1 MKTSLIK
8 LENFL
13 NQHRCDSD
21 NNLEPTHMSYG
32 KLQGKFNIDST
43 QQNQFIKLYSSA
55 IKDTHKL
62 SILEKPKEY
71 GPLVIDIDIKLL
83 YEQYDE
89 SNNARLYDDKLINA
103 IIKLY
108 TDELNNYIDLDD
120 NKQYDFFI
128 FEKNKPTIK
137 DNIIKDG
144 FHIMV
149 PKICLNF
156 DDKFYLREQV
166 IKKANG
172 HQLFDE
178 FCDTADKIIDKAVI
192 KSNGWF
198 LYGSTKPDRLD
209 DPYKITK
216 VLRYS
221 FGNNSFEDI
230 TCDITDIKIK
240 SIIKYLSINNTDFYN
255 ESNRTKC
262 KTIIT
267 LSNNIQPINKYSND
281 CDSND
286 KILIIEKLLNMLND
300 NRAEEYDMWRNV
312 MLILNNELGKDG
324 IDLAHMFSKKS
335 IGNYNEK
342 SVNEFYYRIKKND
355 SGLKLA
361 TLKMYAKEDNPDE
374 YNKLFKN
381 YDKYGFNNN
390 FNIWKILE
398 DMNHSDMAK
407 LYHKLNPTKYVY
419 SNTLGWFEYNNY
431 NILIPYNKSI
441 PTSLLS
447 DITNKLQDLI
457 IYERNKLKPPVK
469 TNDMSKDEYDKLMS
483 FYDNCMKLAKKGY
496 INIGNS
502 SYIKNIIDYLSN
514 LYNVDRLDTLL
525 DANDKLLAFDDK
537 LFDFQ
542 NNCFRNI
549 EPNDYIT
556 KTTKYNLPE
565 KSNDDFKFINKLLGS
580 IFENNEVVEY
590 WLATTALSLFG
601 NKLESLYI
609 HTGSGG
615 NGKGL
620 LSSILVKGL
629 GDYMYCA
636 DNTFLTSVFKSGQ
649 ANPTLAKCQSIR
661 YLLVS
666 EPDDGS
672 DDVKFN
678 VDFIKMLTGGDIIT
692 TRDLFKSNISY
703 KPQFTPFVQC
713 NNKPKLG
720 KIDNGIKRRLK
731 IINYPLKFVDNP
743 TKQTERPIDY
753 TLKEKLTNGIYKQFI
768 LLLIEKAVEYKDK
781 KLIQPTD
788 VENET
793 KEYFDEN
800 DPVKSWL
807 AYNCEI
813 TDNDK
818 DRIKTSELYN
828 KYLSDGNQKISMIKF
843 SEYMKINDIETVKS
857 SGFMYFKKIKLNDLG
872 DL

>member
-21 NNLEPTHMSYG
+21 NNWEPTHMSYG
-32 KLQGKFNIDST
+32 KLQGKFHIDVT
-43 QQNQFIKLYSSA
+43 EQNDFIKLYSKA
-55 IKDTHKL
+55 IKDAHNL

-83 YEQYDE
+83 EEEYDHT
-89 SNNARLYDDKLINA
+89 NNVRLYDDKLINS

-108 TDELNNYIDLDD
+108 TDELNGYIESND

-137 DNIIKDG
+137 NNIVKDG
-144 FHIMV
+144 FHIII
-149 PKICLNF
+149 PKLCLSFN
-156 DDKFYLREQV
+156 DKFYIREQV
-166 IKKANG
+166 IKKANE
-172 HQLFDE
+172 HQLFDGFYE
-178 FCDTADKIIDKAVI
+178 TADNIIDKAVI

-198 LYGSTKPDRLD
+198 LYGSTKPDRID

-216 VLRYS
+216 VLRYL
-221 FGNNSFEDI
+221 FNDNYYEDI
-230 TCDITDIKIK
+230 TNDIIDVKLK
-240 SIIKYLSINNTDFYN
+240 SIIKYLSINNVEFYG
-255 ESNRTKC
+255 ETNRTKC
-262 KTIIT
+262 KTIKT
-267 LSNNIQPINKYSND
+267 ETTNNPFNNTPLHD
-281 CDSND
+281 CND
-286 KILIIEKLLNMLND
+286 KQLVIKQLLDMLND
-300 NRAEEYDMWRNV
+300 SRAREYNMWRNI
-312 MLILNNELGKDG
+312 MLIINNELGKDG
-324 IDLAHMFSKKS
+324 IDLAHKFSKKS
-335 IGNYNEK
+335 MEHYNEK

-355 SGLKLA
+355 SGLKLP

-381 YDKYGFNNN
+381 YDNNGINNN

-407 LYHKLNPTKYVY
+407 LYHKLNPAKYVY

-469 TNDMSKDEYDKLMS
+469 TNDMSKDEYDKLMG

-525 DANDKLLAFDDK
+525 DANDKLLAFDNK
-537 LFDFQ
+537 LFDFH

-549 EPNDYIT
+549 EPTDYIT

-565 KSNDDFKFINKLLGS
+565 KSNDDFKFINKLLSS

-590 WLATTALSLFG
+590 WLATTGLSLFG

-649 ANPTLAKCQSIR
+649 ANPTLAKCQGIR

-743 TKQTERPIDY
+743 TKQAERPIDY

-781 KLIQPTD
+781 KLIQPSD

-800 DPVKSWL
+800 DPVKGWL
-807 AYNCEI
+807 QDYFEK
-813 TDNDK
+813 TDDTNDK
-818 DRIKTSELYN
+818 ISASELYTY
-828 KYLSDGNQKISMIKF
+828 YLSDNNYKISIVKF
-843 SEYMKINDIETVKS
+843 SEYMKLNEIDFIKPKNKTV
-857 SGFMYFKKIKLNDLG
+857 YIKIKRKIITNEF
-872 DL
+872 